1 MKLLEEKYEWTPCD
15 SQTDES
21 FCFCV
26 PDNIQQIRIR
36 FEFSPG
42 KEEDPAPCLPPIQ
55 EALNRYYD
63 SYPREMQP
71 MNEDSFM
78 PIKNLITISLDKDG
92 VYLGNA
98 HRWAPQQEH
107 LISAQKASLGFV
119 SPEEMAGKWHGM
131 LHLHEI
137 LSETCTGHLIVEGES
152 DI

>member
-26 PDNIQQIRIR
+26 PDNIQQIQIR

-42 KEEDPAPCLPPIQ
+42 KEEDPALCLPPIQ
-55 EALNRYYD
+55 EALNLYYD

-78 PIKNLITISLDKDG
+78 PIKNLITISLDKDDILG
-92 VYLGNA
+92 VFC
-98 HRWAPQQEH
+98 
-107 LISAQKASLGFV
+107 SLG
-119 SPEEMAGKWHGM
+119 G
-131 LHLHEI
+131 
-137 LSETCTGHLIVEGES
+137 
-152 DI
+152 